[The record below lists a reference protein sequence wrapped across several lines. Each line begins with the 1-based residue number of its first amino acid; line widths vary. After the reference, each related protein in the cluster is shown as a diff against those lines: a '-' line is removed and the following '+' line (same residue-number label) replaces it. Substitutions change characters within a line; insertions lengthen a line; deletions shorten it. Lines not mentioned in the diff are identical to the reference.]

1 MPIQVISGSKGW
13 KQVKAAFSRNWIHYL
28 QEALGLAIFM
38 ISACFFG
45 ALIFSEQSYWYRF
58 FPSEFA
64 RTILMGVMMGLTALF
79 IFYSRF
85 TSPSGSQI
93 NPAVTI
99 TFLRL
104 DKMCRYDALFFIL
117 FQITGGTLAVYMMR
131 TLMGELLTADPVHTV
146 ATVPGRYGVIPALV
160 AELLI
165 AFVTMSMV
173 LFTSQYEKWRR
184 YTRIVAACLVCTW
197 VIVAGPVSGFGMN
210 PARSLAS
217 AIPSGTWTS
226 FWIYLLAPFAGM
238 LLAAELFLFSARKM
252 RKAKQKILPAP
263 KKAGKNFMEPLE
275 FVL

>member
-1 MPIQVISGSKGW
+1 
-13 KQVKAAFSRNWIHYL
+13 
-28 QEALGLAIFM
+28 
-38 ISACFFG
+38 
-45 ALIFSEQSYWYRF
+45 
-58 FPSEFA
+58 
-64 RTILMGVMMGLTALF
+64 
-79 IFYSRF
+79 
-85 TSPSGSQI
+85 
-93 NPAVTI
+93 
-99 TFLRL
+99 
-104 DKMCRYDALFFIL
+104 
-117 FQITGGTLAVYMMR
+117 MR

-173 LFTSQYEKWRR
+173 LFTSQHEKWRR

-252 RKAKQKILPAP
+252 RKAKQKILPAA